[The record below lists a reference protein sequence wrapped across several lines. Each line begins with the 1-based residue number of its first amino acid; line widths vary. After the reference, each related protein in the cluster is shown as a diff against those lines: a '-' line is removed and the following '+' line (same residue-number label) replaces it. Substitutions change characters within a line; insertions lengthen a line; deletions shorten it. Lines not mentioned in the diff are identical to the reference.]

1 MQGLINAKKYM
12 GDKME
17 KKISVIVTIYNTPE
31 KYLTKCIESILNQ
44 TFKEIEIILVNDGSD
59 KKTSEICK
67 QYKDKKIKL
76 IEQENMGESVARN
89 VGIENATT
97 ENITFVD
104 SDDWIEPNMCEKI
117 YDYIQKIKEYDVIIF
132 NCYVDYNT
140 KSIKNN
146 FYPKNGL
153 LDEQDIE
160 EIQLQNIEKGITKY
174 YPPET
179 NISVPWAKVYN
190 KKFIQENGL
199 KFIPNII
206 RMPDALFNTEVFEK
220 AKKIF
225 MFDEYL
231 YHYQKNDFAI
241 CQRYSEDTIRYY
253 ETYINLID
261 EYIKK
266 YNKEQKFVDTLNI
279 KIVTS
284 IDRYMYNYFFHKD
297 NPKNKKEIE
306 AEFKELLQKE
316 LYQKAFKNVK
326 KEYLS
331 KYQKFV
337 LKNAQKDKIKIL
349 KLLKIIK
356 ENIKMIKRKI

>member
-1 MQGLINAKKYM
+1 MQELRSVKKCM
-12 GDKME
+12 GDKMD
-17 KKISVIVTIYNTPE
+17 KKITVIVTIYNTPE
-31 KYLTKCIESILNQ
+31 KYLKKCIESIIKQ

-59 KKTSEICK
+59 KKTSEICR
-67 QYKDKKIKL
+67 QYKDERIKL
-76 IEQENMGESVARN
+76 IEQKNMGESVARN
-89 VGIENATT
+89 VGIENAET

-104 SDDWIEPNMCEKI
+104 SDDWIEPNMCEKL
-117 YDYIQKIKEYDVIIF
+117 YNYIQKTKEYDVIIF
-132 NCYVDYNT
+132 NCYVDYPG

-146 FYPKNGL
+146 FYPKKGMLN
-153 LDEQDIE
+153 EQDIE
-160 EIQLQNIEKGITKY
+160 EIQLQNIEKGLTKY
-174 YPPET
+174 YPPES
-179 NISVPWAKVYN
+179 NVSVPWAKLYN